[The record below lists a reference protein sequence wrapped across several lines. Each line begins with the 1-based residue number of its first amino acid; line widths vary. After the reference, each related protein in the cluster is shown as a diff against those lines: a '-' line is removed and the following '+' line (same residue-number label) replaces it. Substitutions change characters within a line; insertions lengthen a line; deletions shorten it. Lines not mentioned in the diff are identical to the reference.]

1 LEAAVLFMSL
11 TFTEAS
17 LSEIMHEVAEVD
29 KATNL
34 LHRNNTHARAPAQA
48 AKPLHLLP
56 LRS

>member
-1 LEAAVLFMSL
+1 MSL

-34 LHRNNTHARAPAQA
+34 LHRNNTPHKSARASRQA
-48 AKPLHLLP
+48 SAFIAA
-56 LRS
+56 